1 MEVRN
6 TTDHKASALFHR
18 IWLKWGHRHGGLIA
32 LNFAFITVYSAVNGL
47 YAPIIKYIVDQA
59 SVGVTDNYWILVVAL
74 VVTVVKASA
83 LLAHKRLNVRLFTG
97 ISLEM
102 QRELYAKM
110 IAADV
115 AWHGR
120 EPPAALAQRIMA
132 DVGEVRGAL
141 ERFVNNAIRDVLMI
155 IAVVAS
161 MLYIDWQLSLIALA
175 VFPIAIWPIAKI
187 GQSLRQIGRQTQA
200 SIGGVSA
207 RLIEGLASIKVAKTY
222 QLEDRLNARSR
233 DDLEMLRGL
242 QIRAGDRQALID
254 PMMEVLGGIV
264 IVGVLFYVG
273 WRLEAGQNTL
283 GDFAG
288 FITAL
293 LLAGQPLRA
302 LGNLA
307 GHIQRGLAASQ
318 RVFHVLDEPARVV
331 SEAGAPRL
339 AISRGDVTFEDATFA
354 YETEPRPAL
363 SHVSLVVPGGS
374 RLALVGRSGAG
385 KTTLFNLIPRLFD
398 PTDGRVLVDHQD
410 ISKVTLDSL
419 RAHIALVTQDA
430 ILFND
435 TVRANIAIGARDGR
449 AEDIPFD
456 AVQQAAKSAAAH
468 EFIEALPQGYDTV
481 IGVGG
486 DRLSGGQRQ
495 RLSIARAFLRDAPIL
510 LLDEATSA
518 LDAEAE
524 AQIREALE
532 RLSVGRTTIVIA
544 HRLSTIMDAD
554 QIAVL
559 DHGRLVELGDHAA
572 LLERDG
578 IYASLFRLQFQDVLE
593 TSD

>member
-1 MEVRN
+1 LEVRN

-83 LLAHKRLNVRLFTG
+83 LLVHKRLNVRLFTG

-331 SEAGAPRL
+331 SEARAPRL

-354 YETEPRPAL
+354 YETEPHPAL

-593 TSD
+593 TSA